1 MSIECDKAQKKE
13 LQITL
18 LKKGKKNCNY
28 QYKIAI
34 INIKLQ
40 IEKV

>member
-18 LKKGKKNCNY
+18 LKKDKK
-28 QYKIAI
+28 
-34 INIKLQ
+34 KLQ
-40 IEKV
+40 LSI